1 MPVSGSDVSPEADT
15 LRESSALSR
24 TSAERGISY
33 GGYMTTTTVTPGP
46 TVHGG
51 TALGARPDHSRHLLG
66 STLRAVRV
74 FARTAVDVVLLGS
87 EGKRY

>member
-1 MPVSGSDVSPEADT
+1 MS
-15 LRESSALSR
+15 
-24 TSAERGISY
+24 TSA
-33 GGYMTTTTVTPGP
+33 VTPGP

-51 TALGARPDHSRHLLG
+51 TALGARPDHSRHLVG

-74 FARTAVDVVLLGS
+74 FAVTAMEVVLLGN

>member
-1 MPVSGSDVSPEADT
+1 
-15 LRESSALSR
+15 
-24 TSAERGISY
+24 
-33 GGYMTTTTVTPGP
+33 MTTTTVTPGP

-51 TALGARPDHSRHLLG
+51 TALGARPDHPRHLLG

-74 FARTAVDVVLLGS
+74 FAVTAVEVVLLGN